1 MLTYIDKFL
10 NKYTMYKVVLYA
22 LLILAAYSL
31 IVDFTWNKV
40 VSLVILMVGSYML
53 NQVIGRILKAP
64 VGSESSTITGLI
76 LYLILAPYA
85 TIATQ
90 CLVVAIAMLSKYV
103 FAWKKR
109 HIFNPAAFVVALA
122 PFMGIVDFTWWIA
135 SAVYLPLVV
144 ILGLLVV
151 RKTRRMTMF
160 LVFVVVA
167 GGIALIKGVGVAELF
182 ISFPIIYFGAFMLT
196 EPASTPPTTKLRIIY
211 AVIVGVLFN
220 FYFELAIV
228 VGNIFSFIVS
238 PKDYK
243 ILKFLEK
250 NQLANGVV
258 EYVFAGRVAFTAG
271 QYAEWTVPHDADSRG
286 NRRYFTIASSP
297 TEEHIRIGI
306 REGVSSFKKALETTD
321 KIVVSQ
327 VAGEF
332 VLPKDKT
339 IKLAFLAG
347 GIGVTPFRS
356 MIQYLIDIKEERDIV
371 LFYSASAPDMFAY
384 KDVFAK
390 YPVKAE
396 YVPMITKEMLE
407 PHRDR
412 EFYISG
418 PNVMVDIFK
427 KMLKEMG
434 VKKIITDYFP
444 GY

>member
-22 LLILAAYSL
+22 LLILSAYSFV
-31 IVDFTWNKV
+31 VDFAWNKFI
-40 VSLVILMVGSYML
+40 SFAILVMGSYML
-53 NQVIGRILKAP
+53 NQVIGRMLKAP

-90 CLVVAIAMLSKYV
+90 CLVVVIAMFSKYI

-109 HIFNPAAFVVALA
+109 HIFNPAALVVAVA
-122 PFMGIVDFTWWIA
+122 PFVGIVDFTWWIA

-160 LVFVVVA
+160 LTFVVVA
-167 GGIALIKGVGVAELF
+167 GGIALVKGVSIAELF
-182 ISFPIIYFGAFMLT
+182 ISFPLIYFGAFMLT
-196 EPASTPPTTKLRIIY
+196 EPASTPPTTKLRLVY

-220 FYFELAIV
+220 FYFELALVI
-228 VGNIFSFIVS
+228 GNIFSFIVS

-243 ILKFLEK
+243 ILKFLKK
-250 NQLANGVV
+250 NPLANGVV
-258 EYVFAGRVAFTAG
+258 EYVYDGTVQFVAG
-271 QYAEWTVPHDADSRG
+271 QYAEWTLPHDADSRG

-306 REGVSSFKKALETTD
+306 REGSSSFKKALDTTD

-327 VAGEF
+327 VSGEF
-332 VLPKDKT
+332 VLPKDKS

-356 MIQYLIDIKEERDIV
+356 MIQYLIDTEEQRDIV
-371 LFYSASAPDMFAY
+371 LFYGAESHAY
-384 KDVFAK
+384 KDVFER
-390 YPVKAE
+390 YPVKVE
-396 YVPMITKEMLE
+396 YVSMIKKEMLE
-407 PHRDR
+407 PHKDR
-412 EFYISG
+412 MFYISG
-418 PNVMVDIFK
+418 PNVMVDVFK

-434 VKKIITDYFP
+434 VKDIKTDYFP

>member
-1 MLTYIDKFL
+1 
-10 NKYTMYKVVLYA
+10 MYKVVLYA
-22 LLILAAYSL
+22 LLILSAYSFV
-31 IVDFTWNKV
+31 VDFAWNKLI
-40 VSLVILMVGSYML
+40 SFAILVMGSYML
-53 NQVIGRILKAP
+53 SQVIGRILKAP

-85 TIATQ
+85 SIQTL
-90 CLVVAIAMLSKYV
+90 CLVVVIAMLSKYI
-103 FAWKKR
+103 FAWRKR
-109 HIFNPAAFVVALA
+109 HIFNPATIVVAVA
-122 PFMGIVDFTWWIA
+122 PFVGIADFTWWIA
-135 SAVYLPLVV
+135 APVYLPLVL

-151 RKTRRMTMF
+151 RKTRRMAMF

-167 GGIALIKGVGVAELF
+167 TGIALAKGVGITELF
-182 ISFPIIYFGAFMLT
+182 VSFPIIYFGAFMLT
-196 EPASTPPTTKLRIIY
+196 EPASTPPTTKLRLVY

-220 FYFELAIV
+220 LYFELALII
-228 VGNIFSFIVS
+228 GNVFSFIVS

-250 NQLANGVV
+250 NRLANGVM
-258 EYVFAGRVAFTAG
+258 EYVFAGNIKFTAG
-271 QYAEWTVPHDADSRG
+271 QYAEWTVPHDAVDSRG
-286 NRRYFTIASSP
+286 NRRYLTIAASP

-306 REGVSSFKKALETTD
+306 REGVSSFKKALDTTD

-356 MIQYLIDIKEERDIV
+356 MIQYLIDTQDERDIV
-371 LFYSASAPDMFAY
+371 MFYSASAPDMFAY

-390 YPVKAE
+390 YPVKVE
-396 YVPMITKEMLE
+396 YVSMITKEMLE
-407 PHRDR
+407 PHKDR
-412 EFYISG
+412 MFYISG
-418 PNVMVDIFK
+418 PNVMVDAFK

>member
-31 IVDFTWNKV
+31 IVDFAWNKV

-90 CLVVAIAMLSKYV
+90 CLVVVIAMFSKYI

-122 PFMGIVDFTWWIA
+122 PFVGIVDFTWWIA
-135 SAVYLPLVV
+135 SPIYLPLVAV
-144 ILGLLVV
+144 LGLLVV

-167 GGIALIKGVGVAELF
+167 AGIALAKGVGIAELF

-196 EPASTPPTTKLRIIY
+196 EPASTPPTQKLRLVY

-220 FYFELAIV
+220 FYFEWAIV
-228 VGNIFSFIVS
+228 IGNIFSFIVS

-258 EYVFAGRVAFTAG
+258 EYVFMGNVKFTAG

-306 REGVSSFKKALETTD
+306 REGVSSFKKALDTTD

-332 VLPKDKT
+332 VLPKDKN

-356 MIQYLIDIKEERDIV
+356 MIQYLIDTGEQRDIV
-371 LFYSASAPDMFAY
+371 LFYGAEAHAY

-390 YPVKAE
+390 YPIKVE
-396 YVPMITKEMLE
+396 YVSRIEKVMLE
-407 PHRDR
+407 PYKDR
-412 EFYISG
+412 QFYISG
-418 PNVMVDIFK
+418 PNVMVDVFK